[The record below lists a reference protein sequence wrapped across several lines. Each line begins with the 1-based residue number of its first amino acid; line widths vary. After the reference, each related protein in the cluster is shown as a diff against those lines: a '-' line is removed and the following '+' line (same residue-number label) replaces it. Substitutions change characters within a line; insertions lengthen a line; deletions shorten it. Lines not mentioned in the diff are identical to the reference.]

1 MATNR
6 YSLVLYGA
14 LVVAAAATYGVYRY
28 VENAKASNQIATLPV
43 VVAARDIGE
52 GQAIDR
58 LAVVV
63 AQWPAPTVPAGVYA
77 SVDSVAGRVSRVQ
90 IFKGEAIVPGRL
102 APDGT
107 SPGLEVKIPP
117 GKRAMAVR
125 INDVSGVGGLI
136 QPNSRVDILLT
147 LNPTEANQARTA
159 KIFMEN
165 MRVLA
170 MGTEVKRGDDGRPI
184 QATVATLEVTPEEAE
199 RLAIGASQGQIT
211 LALRGYGDPDS
222 VQTKGATASDLVG
235 DIPAA
240 RRAPAPTRSAPPPAR
255 RATTASQPTQAA
267 SQPAPPPAPQQ
278 AAPPKP
284 ESLSVKVY
292 RGRTATEQKFLK
304 DSSVKR
310 DTNPR

>member
-28 VENAKASNQIATLPV
+28 VENARASNQIATLPV
-43 VVAARDIGE
+43 VVAARDIPE
-52 GQAIDR
+52 GSAIDR
-58 LAVVV
+58 LAVTV
-63 AQWPAPTVPAGVYA
+63 AQWPAATVPAGVFA
-77 SVDSVAGRVSRVQ
+77 NLDSVAGRVSRVT

-117 GKRAMAVR
+117 GKRAMSVR
-125 INDVSGVGGLI
+125 INDVSGVGGMI

-147 LNPTEANQARTA
+147 LNPTEASAERTA
-159 KIFMEN
+159 KLFMEN
-165 MRVLA
+165 MKILA
-170 MGTEVKRGDDGRPI
+170 MGAQVQRGDDGRPI
-184 QATVATLEVTPEEAE
+184 QTTVATLEVTPEEAE
-199 RLAIGASQGQIT
+199 RLAIGASQGQIQ
-211 LALRGYGDPDS
+211 LVLRGYGDPDS
-222 VQTKGATASDLVG
+222 VDTRGARARDLV
-235 DIPAA
+235 DLPPAPRPAPA
-240 RRAPAPTRSAPPPAR
+240 RRAPAPAAR
-255 RATTASQPTQAA
+255 PSP
-267 SQPAPPPAPQQ
+267 SSPPAPQQ
-278 AAPPKP
+278 APNPSVQQPVAAPAPKP

-292 RGRTATEQKFLK
+292 RGRTASEQKFLK